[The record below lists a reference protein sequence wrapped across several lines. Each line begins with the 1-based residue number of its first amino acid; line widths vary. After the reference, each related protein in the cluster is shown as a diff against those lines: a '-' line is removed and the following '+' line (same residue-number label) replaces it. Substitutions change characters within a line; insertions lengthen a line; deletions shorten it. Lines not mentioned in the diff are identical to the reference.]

1 MTKTI
6 RVSRTWKIKDY
17 ESYRVSLEDDVPD
30 GVEIV
35 EVSRQLAIDA
45 HAAYDDY
52 LFLLGSFSQA
62 SEIAREGPDSVISE
76 TLKREARKADLPR
89 RDGAEQGRA
98 TADSPTPTSAGAG
111 AGSGA
116 EDPGA
121 PPAKGPGSV
130 TEAQLDALATLTA
143 RSTQMAEFVRKA
155 LIRLRAERIEQIS
168 TEAAA
173 ALIGKLNR
181 LGPESEA

>member
-17 ESYRVSLEDDVPD
+17 ESYRVVLEEEVPD
-30 GVEIV
+30 GVDV
-35 EVSRQLAIDA
+35 VTVSRPMAIEA

-52 LFLLGSFSQA
+52 LFLLGSFAQA
-62 SEIAREGPDSVISE
+62 S
-76 TLKREARKADLPR
+76 DLPR
-89 RDGAEQGRA
+89 RDGADQGRA
-98 TADSPTPTSAGAG
+98 TADSPPPASAGAG
-111 AGSGA
+111 RDAGA
-116 EDPGA
+116 EDPGV
-121 PPAKGPGSV
+121 PPVTRSASSIPTKIPTLKGGPGSV
-130 TEAQLDALATLTA
+130 TEKQLEALHTLTA
-143 RSTQMAEFVRKA
+143 RSTQTSEFLRNA
-155 LIRLRAERIEQIS
+155 LTRLKVEKVEQIS